1 MHSETNPDRTK
12 LLEKEVDNL
21 KEKIN
26 FLEAENNALKAEND
40 TEMKNERLYNYEN
53 ISRNKE
59 HFKKATGLDHES
71 FLNLFEFVD
80 PGEDCKNIKFY
91 DSSKRLSE
99 AQFPLSS
106 SSVDLLKSGRKPKVT
121 AINQLFL
128 YLVWLRNGFTL
139 QHLSWL
145 FNISIPTAS
154 RYIITWTKFLYFESG
169 NFPIW
174 PSREQVDEYMSECF
188 RRAYLSTR
196 CIIDLPSHFSKD
208 NHHCQCKA
216 HYIRTIRVM

>member
-12 LLEKEVDNL
+12 LLEKEVYNL

-26 FLEAENNALKAEND
+26 FLEVENNVLKAEND
-40 TEMKNERLYNYEN
+40 TPMKSERLYIYEN

-59 HFKKATGLDHES
+59 LFKKATGLGHES

-80 PGEDCKNIKFY
+80 PCKDCKNIKFY

-128 YLVWLRNGFTL
+128 YLVWLQNGFTL

-145 FNISIPTAS
+145 FDISIPTAS
-154 RYIITWTKFLYFESG
+154 R
-169 NFPIW
+169 
-174 PSREQVDEYMSECF
+174 
-188 RRAYLSTR
+188 
-196 CIIDLPSHFSKD
+196 
-208 NHHCQCKA
+208 
-216 HYIRTIRVM
+216 